1 MNSNGPRGAIRD
13 GPFAQ
18 AHLNPATSPIGRRPA
33 RQDAS
38 TLPMRR
44 RSRAAVRAFARHS
57 DQPARANVPAGSAL
71 QSRAPAVL
79 HPRIGF
85 APETIAP
92 SAICRA
98 KIVRHA
104 SIAGWLRL
112 AMRGK
117 AGDDDGIFDIA
128 GAVRP
133 DRDCGLGGARVSG
146 NIATFASAFPT
157 NKAHYPLCQAK
168 P

>member
-1 MNSNGPRGAIRD
+1 MARAEQSATGFLLKLTSIQRLPQSDGGPHVRT
-13 GPFAQ
+13 PQ
-18 AHLNPATSPIGRRPA
+18 PC
-33 RQDAS
+33 
-38 TLPMRR
+38 PMRR

-57 DQPARANVPAGSAL
+57 DQPARANVPAGGAR

-85 APETIAP
+85 APETIATT
-92 SAICRA
+92 AICRA
-98 KIVRHA
+98 RIVGDA

-117 AGDDDGIFDIA
+117 AGDDDRIFDIA

-133 DRDCGLGGARVSG
+133 DRGLGGARVSG
-146 NIATFASAFPT
+146 NIATFASASST
-157 NKAHYPLCQAK
+157 NKANYPLCQAK

>member
-1 MNSNGPRGAIRD
+1 MARAEQSATGFLLKLTSIQRLPQSDGGPHVRTPQTLPHASSLARRRPSLCETFRSAGARER
-13 GPFAQ
+13 A
-18 AHLNPATSPIGRRPA
+18 GRR
-33 RQDAS
+33 
-38 TLPMRR
+38 
-44 RSRAAVRAFARHS
+44 RAAI
-57 DQPARANVPAGSAL
+57 ARARRPST
-71 QSRAPAVL
+71 
-79 HPRIGF
+79 PRIGF

-104 SIAGWLRL
+104 SVAGWLRL

-117 AGDDDGIFDIA
+117 ASDDDRIFDIA